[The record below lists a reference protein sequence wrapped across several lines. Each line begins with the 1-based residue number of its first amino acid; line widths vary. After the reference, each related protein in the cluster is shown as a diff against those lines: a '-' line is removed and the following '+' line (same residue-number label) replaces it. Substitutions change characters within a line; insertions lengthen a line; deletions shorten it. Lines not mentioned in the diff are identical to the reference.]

1 MNRSQHTFPMTLR
14 IQSGVLSLVALLC
27 LCVLFQMLG
36 VPATL
41 LSPGDAADTLG
52 ASVLEGFSLLPSLP
66 QLALRA
72 YTWPVVDTHAL
83 VHVPVLASAPF
94 HPPVL

>member
-1 MNRSQHTFPMTLR
+1 MNWVRYAFPMLLQIR
-14 IQSGVLSLVALLC
+14 RGVLILVTLLC

-41 LSPGDAADTLG
+41 LSPADAADALG
-52 ASVLEGFSLLPSLP
+52 ASVLEGFSLPPSLP
-66 QLALRA
+66 QLAFQA
-72 YTWPVVDTHAL
+72 NTWLFVDAHPL

-94 HPPVL
+94 HPPVH